1 MDDTTWTLPTQAPMG
16 TEDQVVISLYEAFQ
30 GLTDPRRGQGKRYQL
45 ALILSLLVLAKLAGQ
60 QTLSGAT
67 EWIRHRSKM
76 LVQRF
81 GLSREEMPCQT
92 TSSNV

>member
-92 TSSNV
+92 TYSNV